1 MSDTNIE
8 NRLSISNLD
17 VNRQSSLMEEK
28 LLEKTAGDALIASEK
43 RYRRLFE
50 SARDGILILDAD
62 TGKVD
67 DVNPFLL
74 ELLGYSYEALYG
86 RHIWELGVFKDIA
99 ASKEAF
105 RTLQDNEY
113 IRYEH
118 LPLQTCDGKTV
129 DVEFVS
135 NIYLVDNI
143 KVIQCNIR
151 DITARR
157 RAERALSESEAI
169 TRSILDN
176 IGIGVV
182 LISTG
187 MEVLEL
193 NRQMRAWFPDVNP
206 GQRARCYRAF
216 NEPQRGAVCDNCPMV
231 RTLKDG
237 KVHEETMQKPRDDG
251 MHSYRIVSSP
261 IFNASG
267 QVSAVIEMVED
278 ITEKLSLESQFR
290 HAQKMDAVGQLAG
303 GMAHDFNNMLA
314 VITGYAELALDK
326 VNPSGPLNDDLREIL
341 NAANRSTEITRKL
354 LAFARKQT
362 IVPRVI
368 DLNNTL
374 EEMLSMLRRLI
385 GEAIELTWL
394 PGTNLWPLRMDP
406 AQIDQILVNL
416 CINARDAITERGRIT
431 IETDRVTF
439 DKTYCDEHPGFIP
452 GDFVMLRVSDDGCGM
467 DRKIRDR
474 LFEPFFTTKGVGRGT
489 GLGLSTVY
497 GIVKQNKG
505 LIKVF
510 SKPGKGTTIKIFLQ
524 CHEGEAVTPRK
535 EISESIP
542 KGKGET
548 ILIVE
553 DEAVI
558 LNLIKTM
565 LGKLGYAVLTAGTRD
580 EAIRLAETHITKINM
595 LLTDVI
601 MPEMNGRELA
611 ERLILLKPNLKIL
624 FMSGYTANIIAHR
637 GVLDNGMHF
646 IQKPFSMK
654 NLAIS
659 VHEALGSEHVAGNV
673 SDGVSYTDSPL
684 N

>member
-8 NRLSISNLD
+8 NRLRISSLD

-28 LLEKTAGDALIASEK
+28 LLEKKTGDALIASEK

-74 ELLGYSYEALYG
+74 ELLGYSYDVLYG
-86 RHIWELGVFKDIA
+86 RHIWELGVFRDIA

-497 GIVKQNKG
+497 GIVKQNQG

-524 CHEGEAVTPRK
+524 CYEGQAVTPRK

-565 LGKLGYAVLTAGTRD
+565 LEKLGYAVLTAGTRE

-611 ERLILLKPNLKIL
+611 ERLILLKPNLKVL

-646 IQKPFSMK
+646 IQKPFSIK
-654 NLAIS
+654 NLAIR
-659 VHEALGSEHVAGNV
+659 VHEVLGSEHVAGNV